1 MVSSIF
7 FIIALMF
14 AEAATIFILSS
25 FLIALIDNPSN
36 TDSISSLKDAGICFL
51 ITIILTVVGVFIC

>member
-1 MVSSIF
+1 MVGSIF
-7 FIIALMF
+7 LLFALMF
-14 AEAATIFILSS
+14 AVAATIFILSS

>member
-1 MVSSIF
+1 MVSFIF
-7 FIIALMF
+7 LLFALMF
-14 AEAATIFILSS
+14 AVAAAIFTLSS

-36 TDSISSLKDAGICFL
+36 TDSISSLKNAGICFL